1 MVVNCLLLSSPDVI
15 LCSSKFVDPNMVNL
29 VFFHM
34 FMESTCG
41 LVGLFMRKDD
51 LYYYTMIKE
60 AYVCKSLAVFVH
72 LSSSLCTH
80 EFIVSVFSAPV
91 FAL

>member
-1 MVVNCLLLSSPDVI
+1 
-15 LCSSKFVDPNMVNL
+15 MVNL
-29 VFFHM
+29 VFFQM

-51 LYYYTMIKE
+51 LCYYTMIKE

-72 LSSSLCTH
+72 LSSPLCTH
-80 EFIVSVFSAPV
+80 DFIVSVFSAPV